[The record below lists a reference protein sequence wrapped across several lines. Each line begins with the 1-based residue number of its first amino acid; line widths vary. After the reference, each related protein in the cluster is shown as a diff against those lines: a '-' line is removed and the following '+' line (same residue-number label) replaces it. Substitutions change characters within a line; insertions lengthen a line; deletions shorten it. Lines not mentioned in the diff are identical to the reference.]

1 MHTNFGIFLRK
12 LEIYLL
18 HLNYDAFRSEC
29 LFDATVSN
37 TTLSLRV
44 ITIIKMLKNFT

>member
-29 LFDATVSN
+29 LSDVTVSN
-37 TTLSLRV
+37 ITLLLRV
-44 ITIIKMLKNFT
+44 ITMTKMLKNLM